1 METTGDKTNGA
12 APTTHSQSNE
22 KLVGQKQKKKNPSIY
37 SKTFFSFMTLGEKGS
52 KHQYQ
57 FFLRTQSCQAVLQSA
72 L

>member
-1 METTGDKTNGA
+1 MEQHL
-12 APTTHSQSNE
+12 PHTHKATKNLSAKN
-22 KLVGQKQKKKNPSIY
+22 KKKKNPSIY